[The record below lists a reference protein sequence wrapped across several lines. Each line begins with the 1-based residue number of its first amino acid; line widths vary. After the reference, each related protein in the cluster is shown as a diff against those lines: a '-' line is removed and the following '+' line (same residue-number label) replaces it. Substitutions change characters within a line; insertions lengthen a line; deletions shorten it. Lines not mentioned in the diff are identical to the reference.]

1 MILECKSIIKY
12 LDNKILANGF
22 VYKFYRRNEHLNQI
36 ISLVNSSVQQL
47 IQYFPVRSGTV
58 LNELIPNLLKFKTP
72 KYLITS
78 KAVKFLKLKDC
89 KEFSKMVVDRL
100 SKNETFNREL
110 EIFEHFVKYSNVLS
124 PLDPS
129 FEIILK

>member
-1 MILECKSIIKY
+1 M
-12 LDNKILANGF
+12 
-22 VYKFYRRNEHLNQI
+22 
-36 ISLVNSSVQQL
+36 VNSSVQQL
-47 IQYFPVRSGTV
+47 IQSFPVRSGTV
-58 LNELIPNLLKFKTP
+58 LNELIPYLLRFKTQ

-89 KEFSKMVVDRL
+89 KEFSKMIVDRL

-110 EIFEHFVKYSNVLS
+110 EIFEHFIQFVHVLS
-124 PLDPS
+124 PLDHS